1 MRTGNRK
8 FMKTVFVIIE
18 HGLSLAYFLY
28 TDLYKL
34 MLNGKVRLV
43 MLVQDELLPKLR
55 QEYEGVHNL
64 LFESL
69 REDEATRYHRGYHFR
84 MQEIIE
90 YIRGSSTDR
99 HIPLTYVDTN
109 RKRKIH
115 EARGRWKFA
124 LYAAQPAIYI
134 LRTSRLARKAFLW
147 LQKKSFTP
155 NIYGDL
161 LDKYKPDLVISDA
174 AGWRLDR
181 YILREVNRRGIRT
194 ATAIVGWDN
203 PSSNGLIGASVDYVN
218 VWSKVHAWEM
228 NVGLDWPMDKIHV
241 GGMPL
246 YDNYL
251 GRKWAVSRK
260 EYFKV
265 HDLDPNKK
273 LVAFVATAMNITP
286 NLHLVELMAEII
298 SSGKLS
304 QPSQLLVR
312 LHPNHF
318 RPIPHYEQ
326 ERKAIYEMANRYPD
340 VHIVAPQ
347 ALAGDL
353 PRYSGEDFQEKGS
366 MLAHADVVVTI
377 YSTMVV
383 EAAIHEKPVI
393 SACINTPNGWK
404 DHYWIPLSDV
414 PTWPTAARVDEL
426 GASRVAFT
434 AEQMVNALNLYLE
447 NPKLDTENRQR
458 FIKQELT
465 FLKAG
470 EATHETAEFFLS
482 LLEE

>member
-1 MRTGNRK
+1 MR
-8 FMKTVFVIIE
+8 TVFVIIE

-28 TDLYKL
+28 TDLYKQL
-34 MLNGKVRLV
+34 LAGQVRLV

-55 QEYEGVHNL
+55 QDYSAVPNL
-64 LFESL
+64 VFESL
-69 REDEATRYHRGYHFR
+69 RESQATDYHHGYHFR
-84 MQEIIE
+84 VQEILE
-90 YIRGSSTDR
+90 YIRGSSMDHR
-99 HIPLTYVDTN
+99 IPLTYVDTN
-109 RKRKIH
+109 RKRKIY
-115 EARGRWKFA
+115 EARGRWRYA

-134 LRTSRLARKAFLW
+134 LRYSRLVRRAFLW
-147 LQKKSFTP
+147 LQKKLFTTD
-155 NIYGDL
+155 IYGDL
-161 LDKYKPDLVISDA
+161 LDQYKPDLVISDA

-181 YILREVNRRGIRT
+181 YLLREVNRRGIKT

-203 PSSNGLIGASVDYVN
+203 PSSNGLVGASVDYVN
-218 VWSKVHAWEM
+218 VWSKIHTWEM

-251 GRKWAVSRK
+251 SGKWAVSRK

-265 HDLDPNKK
+265 HGLDPDKK
-273 LVAFVATAMNITP
+273 LVAFVATALNITP
-286 NLHLVELMAEII
+286 NLHLVELLAEII
-298 SSGKLS
+298 ASGKLA
-304 QPSQLLVR
+304 QPAQLLIR

-318 RPIPHYEQ
+318 RSIPHYEQ
-326 ERKAIYEMANRYPD
+326 EREAIYEVAKRYPD
-340 VHIVAPQ
+340 VHIIAPQ

-353 PRYSGEDFQEKGS
+353 PRYSGEDFEEKGS

-383 EAAIHEKPVI
+383 ETAIHDKPVV
-393 SACINTPNGWK
+393 SACINTPTGWK
-404 DHYWIPLSDV
+404 DHYWIPLSEV
-414 PTWPTAARVDEL
+414 PTWPTAARVDEM

-434 AEQMVNALNLYLE
+434 PEQMVEALNLYLKS
-447 NPKLDTENRQR
+447 PQTDAENRRR

-470 EATHETAEFFLS
+470 EATQKTAEFFLS
-482 LLEE
+482 LLEK

>member
-1 MRTGNRK
+1 
-8 FMKTVFVIIE
+8 MKTVFVIIE

-28 TDLYKL
+28 TDLYKQ
-34 MLNGKVRLV
+34 MLNGNVRLV
-43 MLVQDELLPKLR
+43 VLVQDELLSKLR
-55 QEYEGVHNL
+55 QDYAGVPNL
-64 LFESL
+64 VFESL
-69 REDEATRYHRGYHFR
+69 REAQATRYHRNCHFR
-84 MQEIIE
+84 MQEILE
-90 YIRGSSTDR
+90 YIRGSSTDYR
-99 HIPLTYVDTN
+99 IPLTYVDTN
-109 RKRKIH
+109 RRRKIH
-115 EARGRWKFA
+115 EARGRWKYA

-134 LRTSRLARKAFLW
+134 LRYSRLARRAFLW
-147 LQKKSFTP
+147 LQKKLFTTA
-155 NIYGDL
+155 IYGDL

-181 YILREVNRRGIRT
+181 YLLREVNRRGIKT

-203 PSSNGLIGASVDYVN
+203 PSSNGLVGASVDYVN

-228 NVGLDWPMDKIHV
+228 NVGLDWPMDKIHI

-251 GRKWAVSRK
+251 SGKWAVSRE

-265 HDLDPNKK
+265 HGLDPDKK
-273 LVAFVATAMNITP
+273 LIAFVATAMNITP
-286 NLHLVELMAEII
+286 NLHLVELMAEIV
-298 SSGKLS
+298 SSEKLVR
-304 QPSQLLVR
+304 PAQLLVR

-326 ERKAIYEMANRYPD
+326 EREAIYEVAKRYPN

-353 PRYSGEDFQEKGS
+353 PRYSGEDFEEKGS
-366 MLAHADVVVTI
+366 MLAHSDIVVTI

-383 EAAIHEKPVI
+383 EATIHDKPVV
-393 SACINTPNGWK
+393 SACIDTLTGWK
-404 DHYWIPLSDV
+404 DHYWIPLSEV

-434 AEQMVNALNLYLE
+434 IEQMVEALNLYLE
-447 NPKLDTENRQR
+447 NPQTDAENRKR
-458 FIKQELT
+458 FIEQELT

-470 EATHETAEFFLS
+470 EATQKTAEFFLS
-482 LLEE
+482 LLEK

>member
-1 MRTGNRK
+1 
-8 FMKTVFVIIE
+8 MKTVFVIIE

-28 TDLYKL
+28 TDLYKQI
-34 MLNGKVRLV
+34 LNGKVRLV

-55 QEYEGVHNL
+55 QDYAAVPNL
-64 LFESL
+64 SFESL
-69 REDEATRYHRGYHFR
+69 RESQATRYHRDYHFR
-84 MQEIIE
+84 MQEILE
-90 YIRGSSTDR
+90 YIRGSSMDYR
-99 HIPLTYVDTN
+99 IPLTYVDTN
-109 RKRKIH
+109 RRRKIH
-115 EARGRWKFA
+115 EARGRWRYA

-134 LRTSRLARKAFLW
+134 LRYSRLARKAFLW
-147 LQKKSFTP
+147 LQQKLFTP

-161 LDKYKPDLVISDA
+161 LDKYRPDLVISDA

-181 YILREVNRRGIRT
+181 YLLREVNRRSIKT

-203 PSSNGLIGASVDYVN
+203 PSSNGLVGAHVDYVN
-218 VWSKVHAWEM
+218 VWSKIHAWEM

-251 GRKWAVSRK
+251 SGKWAASRK

-265 HDLDPNKK
+265 HGLDPNKK

-298 SSGKLS
+298 SSGKLV
-304 QPSQLLVR
+304 QPAQLLVR

-318 RPIPHYEQ
+318 RYIPHYEQ
-326 ERKAIYEMANRYPD
+326 EREAIYAVAKRYPE

-353 PRYSGEDFQEKGS
+353 PRYSGEDFEEKGS

-383 EAAIHEKPVI
+383 EAAIHDKPVV
-393 SACINTPNGWK
+393 SACINTPTGWK
-404 DHYWIPLSDV
+404 DHYWIPLSEV
-414 PTWPTAARVDEL
+414 PTWPTAVRVDEL

-434 AEQMVNALNLYLE
+434 PEQMVDTLNLYLE

-458 FIKQELT
+458 FIEQELT

-470 EATHETAEFFLS
+470 EATQKTAEFFLL
-482 LLEE
+482 LLEK

>member
-1 MRTGNRK
+1 
-8 FMKTVFVIIE
+8 MKTILIVIE

-28 TDLYKL
+28 TDLYRQ

-43 MLVQDELLPKLR
+43 LLVQDELLSKLR
-55 QEYEGVHNL
+55 QDYGAVPNL
-64 LFESL
+64 VFESL
-69 REDEATRYHRGYHFR
+69 REAEAARYHHGYHFR
-84 MQEIIE
+84 IQEILE

-99 HIPLTYVDTN
+99 RIPLTYVDTN
-109 RKRKIH
+109 RRRKIH
-115 EARGRWKFA
+115 EARGRWRYA
-124 LYAAQPAIYI
+124 LYGAQPAILL
-134 LRTSRLARKAFLW
+134 LRYSRLARRIFLW
-147 LQKKSFTP
+147 LQQKLFTP
-155 NIYGDL
+155 SIYADL

-181 YILREVNRRGIRT
+181 YILREVNRRGIKT

-203 PSSNGLIGASVDYVN
+203 PSSNGLVGAHVDYVN
-218 VWSKVHAWEM
+218 VWSKIHAWEM

-251 GRKWAVSRK
+251 SGKWAVSRQ
-260 EYFKV
+260 EYYQA
-265 HDLDPNKK
+265 HDLDPKKK

-286 NLHLVELMAEII
+286 NLHLVELLAGII
-298 SSGKLS
+298 SSGKLTE
-304 QPSQLLVR
+304 PAQLLVR

-326 ERKAIYEMANRYPD
+326 ERAAIYEVAKRYPD

-383 EAAIHEKPVI
+383 EAAIHDKPVI
-393 SACINTPNGWK
+393 SACINSPTGWK
-404 DHYWIPLSDV
+404 DHYWIPLSEV

-426 GASRVAFT
+426 KASRVAFT
-434 AEQMVNALNLYLE
+434 SEQLVEALNLYLE
-447 NPKLDTENRQR
+447 NPRLDAENRQR
-458 FIKQELT
+458 FVKQELT
-465 FLKAG
+465 FLKPG
-470 EATHETAEFFLS
+470 EATQKTAEFFLS
-482 LLEE
+482 LLEED